1 MNKKLRNLVYW
12 LLAPIILIAGVFANR
27 VLVATEGDG
36 RAQACLLVDD
46 IAKDTWQ
53 ALHYGT
59 SQGLLNSELQLAT
72 YSFSQSWLD
81 DENKRNPC
89 PSNSEVI
96 VNAWQH
102 NKFAALGSTGRL
114 ALIGNSFD
122 GQILKP
128 DFNIGAYFEPSSKA
142 KLLADFIHQHRN
154 GREQM
159 TVALVLG
166 PRNIQAVQDL
176 VRALR
181 QAFNQYDGIIIA
193 AVFYSNDTKFEQY
206 LAMSQL
212 LVDEEEVD
220 FIVATPTAIEQASNI
235 ISGRELDRTGLISL
249 AVSKPIVSLMEQ
261 DRILAMIDDKPI
273 LQGRWLASWLKQEKI
288 TEKPAV
294 DFQMQILKPSQLS
307 QVSQPNSLVPYG
319 YRVIYNSGN

>member
-1 MNKKLRNLVYW
+1 
-12 LLAPIILIAGVFANR
+12 
-27 VLVATEGDG
+27 
-36 RAQACLLVDD
+36 
-46 IAKDTWQ
+46 
-53 ALHYGT
+53 
-59 SQGLLNSELQLAT
+59 
-72 YSFSQSWLD
+72 
-81 DENKRNPC
+81 
-89 PSNSEVI
+89 
-96 VNAWQH
+96 
-102 NKFAALGSTGRL
+102 
-114 ALIGNSFD
+114 
-122 GQILKP
+122 
-128 DFNIGAYFEPSSKA
+128 
-142 KLLADFIHQHRN
+142 
-154 GREQM
+154 
-159 TVALVLG
+159 
-166 PRNIQAVQDL
+166 
-176 VRALR
+176 
-181 QAFNQYDGIIIA
+181 
-193 AVFYSNDTKFEQY
+193 VFYSNDTKFEQY